1 LQQTHFLIVFVIFSL
16 AAKVEI
22 MVTKHRALANAKN
35 VKQHIAAY
43 DMVALVLQGGG
54 ALGSYQAGV
63 FEALTEAGIQPYW
76 VSGVSIGAI
85 NAAIIS
91 GNRPENQ
98 VSKLKEFWD
107 MVTSHGYASHLSS
120 SSALRELHN
129 MTSAWLTMLHGI
141 PGFFKPRTINPW
153 FQKIGEDGASSFYDT
168 MELYEHL
175 NELVDWDV
183 LNNKQHRMSV
193 GAVNVATGNFRYF
206 DTELERIGPEHVM
219 ASGAL
224 PPAFP
229 AVKIGKDHYWDG
241 GIVSNTPLQYLLE
254 QHKLH
259 DSLVFQVDLF
269 NARGTLPKSIPEV
282 QARHKDIMYSSRTRN
297 TTDRFKQ
304 HHNLQIKLR
313 NALLRIDPKKR
324 TADDHEMLAQ
334 LEEIPQINVLQLIY
348 HHKEYEGD
356 NKDYEFSKLTM
367 QEHWAAGLEDTRR
380 TLAHADWF
388 VKPHGLQGLT
398 AHDVHREENDDSSV
412 L

>member
-1 LQQTHFLIVFVIFSL
+1 
-16 AAKVEI
+16 
-22 MVTKHRALANAKN
+22 MVTKDRAVANAKN
-35 VKQHIAAY
+35 VSQHIKKY
-43 DMVALVLQGGG
+43 DMVGLVLQGGG

-63 FEALTEAGIQPYW
+63 FEALSEAGIQPYW

-91 GNRPENQ
+91 GNKPENQ
-98 VSKLKEFWD
+98 VAKLKEFWD
-107 MVTSHGYASHLSS
+107 MVTSHGYAAHLSS
-120 SSALRELHN
+120 SPPFRELHN
-129 MTSAWLTMLHGI
+129 MTSAWLTMTNGI
-141 PGFFKPRTINPW
+141 PGFFKPRAVNPW
-153 FQKIGEDGASSFYDT
+153 FQIPGNDGASSFYDT
-168 MELYEHL
+168 MELFENL
-175 NELVDWDV
+175 NQLVDWDI

-193 GAVNVATGNFRYF
+193 GAVNVETGNFRYF
-206 DTELERIGPEHVM
+206 DTELERLGPEHVM

-229 AVKIGKDHYWDG
+229 AVKIGNEHYWDG

-269 NARGTLPKSIPEV
+269 NARGNLPVSMAEV

-297 TTDRFKQ
+297 TTDKFKRI
-304 HHNLQIKLR
+304 HNLEIQLR
-313 NALLRIDPKKR
+313 NALMRIDPKNR
-324 TADDHEMLAQ
+324 TSEDNKLLEQ
-334 LEEIPQINVLQLIY
+334 LEDTPQINILQMIY

-388 VKPHGLQGLT
+388 VKPHESLGMT
-398 AHDVHREENDDSSV
+398 AHDVHREENYD
-412 L
+412 